1 MERLRWE
8 LRNDLKNA
16 QKTDLRPK
24 RSAENGK
31 NDDLKCYPC
40 QKSSFFITKEV
51 SLGCYFSQN
60 WSIFLDVGK

>member
-1 MERLRWE
+1 MP
-8 LRNDLKNA
+8 K
-16 QKTDLRPK
+16 KTDLRPK

-40 QKSSFFITKEV
+40 QKSSLFITKEV